1 MVIQAFSLSLESLQW
16 IHTFPRGQR
25 SAAVER
31 AINFYMNNNEVLI
44 SRDSLQELV
53 LEYSE
58 QIESLEEQIENLRKN
73 PRRFD

>member
-1 MVIQAFSLSLESLQW
+1 
-16 IHTFPRGQR
+16 
-25 SAAVER
+25 VER